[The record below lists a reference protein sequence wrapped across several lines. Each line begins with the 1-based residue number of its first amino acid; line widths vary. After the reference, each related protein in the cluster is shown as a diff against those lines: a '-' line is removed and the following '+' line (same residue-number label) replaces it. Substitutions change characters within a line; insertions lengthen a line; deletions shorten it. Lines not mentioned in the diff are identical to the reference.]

1 MESLRDLIANSEI
14 GLLFDGL
21 QQNHLH
27 LSAFN
32 YLSDYVHMVYK
43 PSEKSEHEVFKSYF
57 VVVHQESNE

>member
-21 QQNHLH
+21 QQHHPH

-43 PSEKSEHEVFKSYF
+43 PSEKNEFEVFKSHF
-57 VVVHQESNE
+57 VIVQH